1 MESGPLFVERMF
13 YLKNM
18 KEQGTNTY
26 DLIKQ
31 KKNIYE
37 LFTFC

>member
-18 KEQGTNTY
+18 KEDGSM
-26 DLIKQ
+26 IE
-31 KKNIYE
+31 IYVNQC
-37 LFTFC
+37 FGKVK